1 MFYPRVM
8 ERIGIRELNQDT
20 SRYIA
25 MVKAGETIE
34 ITERGRLVA
43 KLVPISQ
50 GENVLERMVAQGRA
64 IPPTHDP
71 ATLLSAPP
79 SDEYSDVNLADV
91 VAEMRE
97 EERW

>member
-1 MFYPRVM
+1 MSYRDVM

-25 MVKAGETIE
+25 LAKAGETIE

-43 KLVPISQ
+43 KLVPINRS
-50 GENVLERMVAQGRA
+50 ESVLDRMVAEGKA
-64 IPPTHDP
+64 IPPTADP
-71 ATLLSAPP
+71 EILFAPP
-79 SDEYSDVNLADV
+79 PPDEYDGVNLADV